1 MYYRLKNDKF
11 CGFYENNNEDGTFI
25 EISQTDWNDVLNKQ
39 SLGEVIFYNK
49 KTILSGKKI
58 LQDLLQGK
66 FPIIA
71 CNKIIK
77 KNLNIRF

>member
-11 CGFYENNNEDGTFI
+11 CGFYENNNEEGTFI

-49 KTILSGKKI
+49 KTKKLYPPPPAATSI
-58 LQDLLQGK
+58 RRK
-66 FPIIA
+66 
-71 CNKIIK
+71 NKK
-77 KNLNIRF
+77 QVRFLAQVRMVF